1 MSVMSKLM
9 QWAIKVYAITCC
21 VCIAIEINL
30 IEVLEEIISFVCL
43 I

>member
-1 MSVMSKLM
+1 MSKLM
-9 QWAIKVYAITCC
+9 KWAIKVYAITCC

-30 IEVLEEIISFVCL
+30 VEILEELYSFVCL